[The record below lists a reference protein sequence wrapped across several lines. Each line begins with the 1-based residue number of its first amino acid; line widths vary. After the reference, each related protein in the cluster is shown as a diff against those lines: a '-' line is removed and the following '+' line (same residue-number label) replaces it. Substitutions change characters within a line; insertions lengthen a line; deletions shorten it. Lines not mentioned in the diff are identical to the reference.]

1 MRVIV
6 AGATGRTGAP
16 VAAGIAQASGLNL
29 VARVAPSL
37 SGGAGASF
45 GTLSEAI
52 SSVEAD
58 VLVDFTQPHYA
69 EQHALVALE
78 HGLDLVLGTTGLTA
92 PQRAGIDD
100 AARAAGR
107 RAFYGPNFALGAV
120 LAMRFAEQAA
130 RLFPRAEI
138 VELHSEHKLDAPSG
152 TAIVTAER
160 ISAITGAEVPIHS
173 VRLPGLIAHQETL
186 FGGEGQLLTI
196 RHDTTS
202 REAFVPGV
210 LLALRGLASLPTG
223 LTVGLEALLDRQP
236 PA

>member
-16 VAAGIAQASGLNL
+16 VAAGIAQASGLIL

-58 VLVDFTQPHYA
+58 VLVDFTQPQYA

-92 PQRAGIDD
+92 PQRAGIHD

-160 ISAITGAEVPIHS
+160 ITAITGVEVPIHS

-186 FGGEGQLLTI
+186 FGGEGQLLTV